1 MAVDSTQTNTQQSA
15 VNEDIDPKILEILG
29 LKDVFDFDP
38 DEYILL
44 LKEKMVEGRMSNS
57 SMSTEDVE
65 IITNEFKRVKG
76 LKGSNKK
83 LKVKKQTIKTDKFLG
98 KKSLEGKID
107 NISTQK
113 LLPPSSVESKKI
125 NTKSLDIDKLN
136 KVDEESNVDKL
147 LPVVVEIK
155 KIAESILT
163 SLQNQLDF
171 KKKLASLSSKE
182 GEKSSR
188 AGKEA
193 QLESK
198 SGKIGSGLVET
209 ITKPFSSLFDRIQNF
224 LLMTLLGSVA
234 NWIFGILQNPK
245 KLLQPIQDLMDG
257 IFGFF
262 NNILQWIDNN
272 LINPIRGFVDLIE
285 SGLNA
290 FIGLVNQ
297 VLKFIPGSPQLSS
310 VDVPN
315 IPDIPD
321 LKAPDIVG
329 KDEGNS
335 EPKKQSQTTPVQ
347 TKNKGGLI
355 VSPTISPN
363 FSNNF
368 SVDPNISIKKGGGS
382 SRPTSPTTFLD
393 KKIEDASG
401 SITSDT
407 GIPISGLGQDTQ
419 LTALRPGEFVLVP
432 GAAKALGIP
441 FLEEMNK
448 KHGGDNKERYANV
461 SNIKI
466 KKFQGGGYSGGQR
479 GSGAKPSTSS
489 TGEGRTGTPPTK
501 PNQQQ
506 SLHPYL
512 DKLSDGKI
520 KKASA
525 PPGYCVTGSLD
536 TMQKSGVPNPAAT
549 GADEGNNPRGAAVQ
563 LIKKYGW
570 KSIGGSNVT
579 LKSPYGTVSTGIF
592 SKSGYDKAVNEGK
605 VPSGALIFQTRHSS
619 WNGTSYNS
627 RGYDMAIAQNK
638 GRALWNGQPLGQWV
652 YGNTQHVI
660 ALTPGGKAADGKAP
674 PPGQDSA
681 SSSSSS
687 SSSSPDSSGQTQQ
700 EAVTDAQWEG
710 MKKWMIKSD
719 TLQETPTSTPSSTTS
734 SPSPSSSTQST
745 PLSSSISTPSSLQ
758 SPTLKPSSITP
769 KTQPS
774 VPGPPVK
781 QSSPTILPLLGIS
794 GKQNSSGAMSGSV
807 GTPPVDFS
815 SENLAETTHR
825 TAVKSLLN
833 ILE

>member
-15 VNEDIDPKILEILG
+15 VNDDIDPKILEILG
-29 LKDVFDFDP
+29 LQDVFDFDP

-44 LKEKMVEGRMSNS
+44 LKEKMAQGRMNNS
-57 SMSTEDVE
+57 SMRTEDVE
-65 IITNEFKRVKG
+65 TITEEYKRVKKS
-76 LKGSNKK
+76 KGSGKK
-83 LKVKKQTIKTDKFLG
+83 LKVKKQTIKSDKFL
-98 KKSLEGKID
+98 KNKSLQGNVG
-107 NISTQK
+107 NISKTTK
-113 LLPPSSVESKKI
+113 LLAPSSTSKVKI
-125 NTKSLDIDKLN
+125 NKKKGDQIDK
-136 KVDEESNVDKL
+136 EESNVDKL

-155 KIAESILT
+155 KIAESILKT
-163 SLQNQLDF
+163 LQDQLDF
-171 KKKLASLSSKE
+171 KKKLSTLSSKE

-198 SGKIGSGLVET
+198 SGKIGSGLVEA
-209 ITKPFSSLFDRIQNF
+209 ITKPFSSLFDKIQNF

-245 KLLQPIQDLMDG
+245 KLLQPIQNLMDG

-272 LINPIRGFVDLIE
+272 LINPIRGFVNLIE

-297 VLKFIPGSPQLSS
+297 VLKFIPGSPQLNQ

-329 KDEGNS
+329 KDEKNNS
-335 EPKKQSQTTPVQ
+335 KQSQTPPVQ

-355 VSPTISPN
+355 VSPTITPN

-382 SRPTSPTTFLD
+382 SKPNSSTTFLD
-393 KKIEDASG
+393 KRIDDGRG
-401 SITSDT
+401 SVTSDT
-407 GIPISGLGQDTQ
+407 GIPITGLGQDTQ
-419 LTALRPGEFVLVP
+419 LTALKPGEFVLVP

-448 KHGGDNKERYANV
+448 KYGGDNKERYANV

-466 KKFQGGGYSGGQR
+466 KKMYAGGHVS
-479 GSGAKPSTSS
+479 SSS
-489 TGEGRTGTPPTK
+489 TGEGRSASATK
-501 PNQQQ
+501 P
-506 SLHPYL
+506 STDSKPKGLHPYL

-520 KKASA
+520 KKAHA
-525 PPGYCVTGSLD
+525 PSGYCVTGSLN
-536 TMQKSGVPNPAAT
+536 TMQRSGVPNPAAT
-549 GADEGNNPRGAAVQ
+549 GLDVGNNPRGGAVQ

-579 LKSPYGTVSTGIF
+579 LKSPYGNVTTGIF
-592 SKSGYDKAVNEGK
+592 TKSAYAKAVNDGK

-627 RGYDMAIAQNK
+627 RGYDMAIAQKK
-638 GRALWNGQPLGQWV
+638 GRALWNGVPLGQWV

-660 ALTPGGKAADGKAP
+660 ALTPGGKAADGTAP
-674 PPGQDSA
+674 PPGEDSSSA
-681 SSSSSS
+681 ASSSADSSSSS
-687 SSSSPDSSGQTQQ
+687 DSSGQTQQ
-700 EAVTDAQWEG
+700 ETITDAQWEG
-710 MKKWMIKSD
+710 MKNWMIRSD
-719 TLQETPTSTPSSTTS
+719 VGQDMSTPSSTPSSTSTSTSKPSSSTS
-734 SPSPSSSTQST
+734 SPST
-745 PLSSSISTPSSLQ
+745 ISTPPASQ
-758 SPTLKPSSITP
+758 SPALKPSSITP
-769 KTQPS
+769 KNQPS

-781 QSSPTILPLLGIS
+781 QSSPTVLPLPGIS
-794 GKQNSSGAMSGSV
+794 GKPASSGAMSGSV

-815 SENLAETTHR
+815 SENLAETVHR